1 MVQHTGKYDLDDR
14 LIQKYKPLIKSSK
27 AIDFLLGETNELIS
41 IFVTSVNT
49 AARNTSKWLLVMILT
64 RYQ

>member
-49 AARNTSKWLLVMILT
+49 AARNTSK
-64 RYQ
+64 